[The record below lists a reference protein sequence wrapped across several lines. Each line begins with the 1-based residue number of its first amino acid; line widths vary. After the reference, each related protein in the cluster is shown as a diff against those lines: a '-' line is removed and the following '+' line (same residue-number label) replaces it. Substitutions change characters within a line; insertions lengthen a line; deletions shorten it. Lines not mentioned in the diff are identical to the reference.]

1 MDREP
6 WESINACLKEN
17 GRLLNENIRLVEI
30 NAALLEALE
39 AVGAAIH
46 DHKTEPA
53 VVWVDSATIAGL
65 TPMIRAA
72 IAQAKGESK

>member
-39 AVGAAIH
+39 VFFEV
-46 DHKTEPA
+46 EPRHRMA
-53 VVWVDSATIAGL
+53 PARWITQA
-65 TPMIRAA
+65 RAA
-72 IAQAKGESK
+72 IAQAKGESND